1 MGPRHHVSRA
11 DEPAGQARLLPDN
24 VRTPAA
30 VAELVDAQASGA
42 CALRGVEVQVLSAA
56 YPGPGG
62 RADGGRRAIS
72 SQVLASPTSRT
83 PGVRAAPGRRVSDLP
98 KPHHPCLTECRHRD
112 SFRYLPGKDATIG
125 GGRSRP
131 LSQREREIFELRAS
145 GWTLREIGERYGISR
160 QRVDEIVRDRGG
172 PQLDEV
178 IAARRARQTE
188 VIDAR
193 SDEIRAWWRDGE
205 AIETIAERL
214 DLPVACVQ
222 RSIGQVLDPLDR
234 AHRNRAIVTR
244 TRSRR
249 YADEELLDGIRAVAR
264 QVGRAPTQEEYR
276 SQTHELG
283 LASILTLAKRFG
295 GWQQS
300 LVEAGLT
307 PLPRARTVATRRK
320 WDRGRVLAGARGGG
334 RPARR
339 PAAVSDL
346 RDDLHGPR
354 RPALRPD
361 GAQPAR
367 PLDRHRDRAR
377 RAAVRSPPGRLSHR
391 PVGRATASRCARRS

>member
-1 MGPRHHVSRA
+1 M
-11 DEPAGQARLLPDN
+11 
-24 VRTPAA
+24 
-30 VAELVDAQASGA
+30 
-42 CALRGVEVQVLSAA
+42 
-56 YPGPGG
+56 
-62 RADGGRRAIS
+62 
-72 SQVLASPTSRT
+72 
-83 PGVRAAPGRRVSDLP
+83 
-98 KPHHPCLTECRHRD
+98 
-112 SFRYLPGKDATIG
+112 
-125 GGRSRP
+125 
-131 LSQREREIFELRAS
+131 
-145 GWTLREIGERYGISR
+145 
-160 QRVDEIVRDRGG
+160 DEIVRDRGG

-188 VIDAR
+188 VIDTR

-222 RSIGQVLDPLDR
+222 RSVGQVLDPLDR

-276 SQTHELG
+276 SQTHELR

-307 PLPRARTVATRRK
+307 PLPRARTVAARRK
-320 WDRGRVLAGARGGG
+320 WDRDACWQALE
-334 RPARR
+334 
-339 PAAVSDL
+339 AVADQLGDPPRFQTYVMISTG
-346 RDDLHGPR
+346 RDDLPSGPT
-354 RPALRPD
+354 
-361 GAQPAR
+361 
-367 PLDRHRDRAR
+367 
-377 RAAVRSPPGRLSHR
+377 VRNQLGRWIDIVIEL
-391 PVGRATASRCARRS
+391 AARRSDLPRAA